1 MKPRELVHMT
11 VTTPQFA
18 PAGLFGARPSGRPAI
33 PTPVRA
39 A

>member
-1 MKPRELVHMT
+1 MKPREFVHT
-11 VTTPQFA
+11 TATTPLLA